1 MARSIATIK
10 QILID
15 EKNSQSALSGLT
27 STSQTAIW
35 NLWFFIVASCI
46 AIFEQLQDK
55 FKIDLETIAYNTP
68 PNTPQWTREKIF
80 KFQYNATT
88 PQVAELNTTT
98 FVVDYPIINTAFNII
113 TRCAIVT
120 ENNLNVSV
128 KVAKSSPPV
137 ALSGPEQ
144 TALEAYIETWGSV
157 GIKYVVINQP
167 SDKLEVVADIYY
179 DSQYATVISI
189 NVEAAINNYM
199 ANLPFNGVISNQ
211 AIVDAIQA
219 TQGVQNVK
227 LTRILV
233 RRNSVA
239 YGAGVTLYNLAS
251 GVDAVKYQTY
261 AGYVEEET
269 TALHDFGTTLTY
281 IAQ

>member
-1 MARSIATIK
+1 M
-10 QILID
+10 ID
-15 EKNSQSALSGLT
+15 EKNNQSALNGLT

-46 AIFEQLQDK
+46 AIFEQLQDR

-80 KFQYNATT
+80 KFQYDATT
-88 PQVAELNTTT
+88 PQVAVLDTTT
-98 FVVDYPIINTAFNII
+98 FVVDYPTINTAYNII
-113 TRCAIVT
+113 SRCAIVT

-128 KVAKSSPPV
+128 KVAKNTPPV
-137 ALSGPEQ
+137 QLTTPEE
-144 TALEAYIETWGSV
+144 TALAAYIDTWGSV
-157 GIKYVVINQP
+157 GLSYNIINQP

-179 DSQYATVISI
+179 DSQYSAVIST

-199 ANLPFNGVISNQ
+199 ANLPFNGIISNQ
-211 AIVDAIQA
+211 SIVDAVQLVV
-219 TQGVQNVK
+219 GVQNVK
-227 LTRILV
+227 LTRVLV
-233 RRNSVA
+233 RRNSVS
-239 YGAGVTLYNLAS
+239 YGAGVTLYNLPT

-269 TALHDFGTTLTY
+269 TSGHTFADTLNY

>member
-1 MARSIATIK
+1 MARSIQQIK
-10 QILID
+10 QIMID
-15 EKNSQSALSGLT
+15 EKNNQSALSGLT

-46 AIFEQLQDK
+46 AIFEQLQDL
-55 FKIDLETIAYNTP
+55 FKQDLETIAYNTP
-68 PNTPQWTREKIF
+68 PNTPQWTRAKIF
-80 KFQYNATT
+80 KFQYDATT

-98 FVVDYPIINTAFNII
+98 FVVDYPIINTAYNII

-128 KVAKSSPPV
+128 KVAKGSPPV
-137 ALSGPEQ
+137 QLSGPEQ
-144 TALEAYIETWGSV
+144 TSLEAYIETWGSV
-157 GIKYVVINQP
+157 GIAYNVINQP

-179 DSQYATVISI
+179 DSQYSAVIST
-189 NVEAAINNYM
+189 NVVAAIESYM
-199 ANLPFNGVISNQ
+199 ANLPFNGIISNQ

-219 TQGVQNVK
+219 VSGVQNVK
-227 LTRILV
+227 LTQILV
-233 RRNSVA
+233 RRNAVA
-239 YGAGVTLYNLAS
+239 YGSGVTLYNLAT

-261 AGYVEEET
+261 SGYVEEET
-269 TALHDFGTTLTY
+269 TSGHEFADTLNY